1 MATQGQTLSSWVTQ
15 PAVTIALIT
24 ATVYFCIIALQSGYN
39 KYFNI
44 PPELISLNPATVFSL
59 SLPLFLLFVI
69 LFGLLA
75 AVFYF
80 IAGIISLWTG
90 SFSTLLESILRQG
103 AEVTKPLMLTFE
115 SFFKAFFV
123 VYSYFM
129 VNTLLVVFSNYLGKN
144 WAKHKKR
151 FSCS

>member
-1 MATQGQTLSSWVTQ
+1 M
-15 PAVTIALIT
+15 
-24 ATVYFCIIALQSGYN
+24 
-39 KYFNI
+39 
-44 PPELISLNPATVFSL
+44 FSL

-75 AVFYF
+75 GVFYF
-80 IAGIISLWTG
+80 IAGIISFWTG

-103 AEVTKPLMLTFE
+103 TEVTKPLMLTFI
-115 SFFKAFFV
+115 SFFKGFV

-144 WAKHKKR
+144 CAKHKEDFHVAKQYQGLQMSLQSFRLMVIILLLPRSFVILVAIKLRKR
-151 FSCS
+151 CTF